1 MYITVTRARNRHE
14 TIRLRTK
21 RTVNENAEEWKAL
34 LLAKRENREIDG
46 GIIWVQRVG
55 CNVEKLMVC
64 ELNPILSWKRNQIRF
79 LTDINK
85 ILTIQAS
92 RTKSISIIYHSKH
105 RIRNVDDY
113 GAKCSIYDVVYK
125 E

>member
-79 LTDINK
+79 LTGINK
-85 ILTIQAS
+85 ILTIQAWNEVYFDNLS
-92 RTKSISIIYHSKH
+92 FETSNTK
-105 RIRNVDDY
+105 RGRLWRQMFDIRCCV
-113 GAKCSIYDVVYK
+113 
-125 E
+125 